1 MKNKDIARAALAVSV
16 VAGCAAS
23 IDSMRAHTDTEYE
36 IAATIANGADV
47 ATAAIGLG
55 LGVDALVNRPTRRPT
70 VRRKT
75 RTRKS

>member
-23 IDSMRAHTDTEYE
+23 IDSMRAETDTQYE

-55 LGVDALVNRPTRRPT
+55 LGVDALVNRPTRRPA
-70 VRRKT
+70 VRRKSK
-75 RTRKS
+75 RKPS